1 MRLLLVKAMRDLW
14 HAKLRTIFILSAVIL
29 SVGLGIGLV
38 NATKDVNES
47 FDRRYET
54 TNYEDI
60 DILFETGAPDISAV
74 RSIPGVAEAQGRLF
88 LDTQAEYEGEKYEA
102 HWLSAPYH
110 TEKPYAAING
120 YHLFSGSYIASPEA
134 RECLVGNL
142 FADEHGIEPGDNIL
156 LRYGNVSVR
165 LNVSGI
171 VGSPEYLYVV
181 GDAGWPQPGKLLP
194 VFTTY
199 EFAVDFLNLTH
210 GTYNELLIRT
220 SDRGDREEVK
230 KAAEGL
236 LTAEG
241 LRIER
246 SLLGTEELDYQF
258 ARADADGMEKT
269 GWAFGFIVLAV
280 TAVVI
285 YNTMNRLIATQRSY
299 IGVMGAL
306 GGRRSRILLHYCLFG
321 LLLGLVG
328 SALGILFGIGVWALI
343 VYAYTGLI
351 GLSEPVY
358 TVFWIYPVIFT
369 TLGILLTTAG
379 AFLGSL
385 RTLSIGPREALTS
398 QYHTAVFSRKPF
410 LEKVFDVFGA
420 RKRIFLKIPLRNLTR
435 HRVRTLVTV
444 IALAFSMILVFAT
457 IALTLSFMQ
466 PIEDNYDHY
475 EKWDLNAGLLTYHD
489 RSAVEATTANLTSRG
504 FTAEPALRDFV
515 AVTGDDELVY
525 ARIQAFGENS
535 TLRKF
540 NVIDGKKDPDRGI
553 LVGSILAR
561 SLDLEPG
568 DSVTFVL
575 GNSTST
581 AEIAGITGELMDDSF
596 LMTLSQ
602 ADFYLHTD
610 GRVNSVLVSTDED
623 RLDEAESIL
632 RSELP
637 VGSISRTDDVVNGM
651 ESLLESLLAIFLIF
665 IAFGI
670 LAEVLFISTTVVLNI
685 LDREMEFISLR
696 AMGADPW
703 RIRRTVIG
711 ESVLLLLAS
720 LIIGL
725 PLGLLS
731 TKWTM
736 AYLVEDLM
744 YFQLNVGPA
753 AYVITAAI
761 ALLATL
767 AASYVSARHITK
779 QNLADTIRNKMIS

>member
-1 MRLLLVKAMRDLW
+1 
-14 HAKLRTIFILSAVIL
+14 
-29 SVGLGIGLV
+29 
-38 NATKDVNES
+38 
-47 FDRRYET
+47 
-54 TNYEDI
+54 
-60 DILFETGAPDISAV
+60 
-74 RSIPGVAEAQGRLF
+74 
-88 LDTQAEYEGEKYEA
+88 
-102 HWLSAPYH
+102 
-110 TEKPYAAING
+110 
-120 YHLFSGSYIASPEA
+120 
-134 RECLVGNL
+134 
-142 FADEHGIEPGDNIL
+142 
-156 LRYGNVSVR
+156 
-165 LNVSGI
+165 
-171 VGSPEYLYVV
+171 
-181 GDAGWPQPGKLLP
+181 
-194 VFTTY
+194 
-199 EFAVDFLNLTH
+199 
-210 GTYNELLIRT
+210 
-220 SDRGDREEVK
+220 
-230 KAAEGL
+230 
-236 LTAEG
+236 
-241 LRIER
+241 
-246 SLLGTEELDYQF
+246 
-258 ARADADGMEKT
+258 
-269 GWAFGFIVLAV
+269 
-280 TAVVI
+280 
-285 YNTMNRLIATQRSY
+285 
-299 IGVMGAL
+299 
-306 GGRRSRILLHYCLFG
+306 
-321 LLLGLVG
+321 
-328 SALGILFGIGVWALI
+328 
-343 VYAYTGLI
+343 
-351 GLSEPVY
+351 
-358 TVFWIYPVIFT
+358 
-369 TLGILLTTAG
+369 
-379 AFLGSL
+379 
-385 RTLSIGPREALTS
+385 
-398 QYHTAVFSRKPF
+398 
-410 LEKVFDVFGA
+410 
-420 RKRIFLKIPLRNLTR
+420 
-435 HRVRTLVTV
+435 
-444 IALAFSMILVFAT
+444 MILVFAT